1 MVTYST
7 KSDLV
12 NNLSKQFNRTVD
24 TADVRVKLYNNTP
37 TSITVNGTVI
47 RQCEG
52 VWWYKGKQFNYK
64 KSAVGYAISCINND
78 NTTARHIL
86 DLDNR
91 ISKLSEDIHQYRH
104 SMRSANRVRKT
115 ILSCRL
121 SEDFARLEH
130 AKSQLHSNL
139 ISINLT

>member
-7 KSDLV
+7 KLDLV
-12 NNLSKQFNRTVD
+12 NKLSRQFNRTVD
-24 TADVRVKLYNNTP
+24 TTDVKVKLYNNTP
-37 TSITVNGTVI
+37 TSITVNGIVI

-52 VWWYKGKQFNYK
+52 VWCYNGKQFNYK

-78 NTTARHIL
+78 AITARHIL

-91 ISKLSEDIHQYRH
+91 ISKLNEDCVHYRH
-104 SMRSANRVRKT
+104 SMRRANRVRKD

-121 SEDFARLEH
+121 SEDIARLEQ
-130 AKSQLHSNL
+130 AKSTLHNNL
-139 ISINLT
+139 LSINLT

>member
-12 NNLSKQFNRTVD
+12 NNLSRQFNRTVD

-37 TSITVNGTVI
+37 TSITVNGTTI

-52 VWWYKGKQFNYK
+52 VWWYKDKQFNYK
-64 KSAVGYAISCINND
+64 KSAVGYAISSINND
-78 NTTARHIL
+78 TMRARHIL

-91 ISKLSEDIHQYRH
+91 ISKLSKDCVHYRH
-104 SMRSANRVRKT
+104 SMRNANRVRKT

-121 SEDFARLEH
+121 SEDIARLEY

-139 ISINLT
+139 LSINLT